1 MLESERY
8 EVLRR
13 IGSGGMGVVYEVFDH
28 ERGQRLALK
37 TINNPNVEKV
47 FQLKRE
53 FRALAD
59 LSHRN
64 LVALYDLVVESDQC
78 FFTMELLDGQE
89 LLPFLWGRPAT
100 DEFEQA
106 LAPTLAPES
115 APMSA
120 LESAPTLAPESA
132 PESIDSITKPLW
144 RPGASSEAT
153 QPYVDIG
160 PVLHTPCL
168 LERLRVALPQLVQ
181 GLAALHDSRRI
192 HRDIKPSNVLVTG
205 EDRVVLVDFGLAAE
219 IGNGHADDEGKIVGT
234 VAYMAPEQCAGEANL
249 TAAVDWYALGA
260 VLFHALTGHLPFEGP
275 TALVVLE
282 KQTVR
287 APRPSSLARG
297 IPDDLDQLCADLLE
311 REPEARP
318 TGPELLRRLGL
329 RGDSGRMQRV
339 SVSRESQFAGR
350 DAELALLDRALAPLR
365 KKRASVAMVR
375 APSGLG
381 KTALVARFFDRV
393 RAGYGDC
400 LLLRGRCLDREAIPY
415 KAIDHLID
423 ALSEWMIRLPTAEVT
438 ALLPEDAGLLPT
450 LFPVLDRVPAIA
462 AAPRTRQ
469 LADPQVRRTHAFEAL
484 RGLLQRL
491 GESRT
496 VVLFLDDMQ
505 WVDRDTMAL
514 LADLMRAPDP
524 PPILLVL
531 ASRDEGSEIMLDLV
545 RRMDVDPVLI
555 DLGPLPAEAA
565 TKLAMAQLGDVA
577 TTPAQIARL
586 VKEADGSPLFL
597 MELIP
602 YLHGDGQLGLEAIA
616 GRGLDAMLAE
626 RLDQLGESARLL
638 AELVAVSGE
647 PLPPKLLAA
656 ASGLGGETAR
666 HLALLN
672 AQRVV
677 RNSGLRGEEVV
688 ESFHARVREA
698 LRAGLPAE
706 RRAQH
711 HRALATAWA
720 GSRGTAEQL
729 AHHWYSAGE
738 LEHAVA
744 HARRAGDE
752 AAAKLDFDLSARWYR
767 IALESSRWTDQ
778 ERRDLRTLLAD
789 GLANAGRPR
798 EATEAYLEA
807 TRGADAATT
816 LELRRRAS
824 AALLQSGYVE
834 EGLALT
840 KEVLAAVGLRMA
852 RTPLRALLSM
862 LARRAY
868 LRLRGLRFRPRALA
882 QISQTELTRVD
893 VSEGVSFGLALVDT
907 FRSMDFATRF
917 LGAALRLGEPW
928 RVSRA
933 LALETDFL
941 AATAKTR
948 RSLRLLAR
956 LEQLTATLDNP
967 AAKPQLTTTRAFLE
981 FFVHN
986 RFRQAFEQFTDAIA
1000 SYRAVVGRAGFEL
1013 DTVSMFCCWSL
1024 YYLGDIGEL
1033 SRRVPAM
1040 VEAAVR
1046 NGNRYT
1052 AVTLRCAF
1060 PVAWLARLEPDQI
1073 EQEMDAA
1080 LASWT
1085 SPDQAYQLQHL
1096 LALCSRVDLALYRG
1110 RPEDVTER
1118 IAREWQ
1124 PIRRALLDRTPI
1136 QALLLRTTFAR
1147 QAVALAAAA
1156 PADSLRRASAL
1167 AAAREHAGKLRAM
1180 DLPLGKLCATMFDGL
1195 VAEIE
1200 GRRPQA
1206 MELYA
1211 SVIPGFESC
1220 DTHLFANA
1228 VRYRLGRLEGG
1239 YEGSSRQAQALAWL
1253 TKHKVRKPEAIL
1265 SMLLPGP
1272 T

>member
-13 IGSGGMGVVYEVFDH
+13 IGAGGMGVVYEVVDH
-28 ERGQRLALK
+28 VRGQRLALK
-37 TINNPNVEKV
+37 TISNPNNVDKV
-47 FQLKRE
+47 YQLKQE

-64 LVALYDLVVESDQC
+64 MVALYDLVVGTDEC
-78 FFTMELLDGQE
+78 FFTMELINGHD
-89 LLPFLWGRPAT
+89 LLGYLWGKPTTEELANGPTTGRPST
-100 DEFEQA
+100 G
-106 LAPTLAPES
+106 
-115 APMSA
+115 
-120 LESAPTLAPESA
+120 
-132 PESIDSITKPLW
+132 DSITKPIW
-144 RPGASSEAT
+144 RPNGAGEAT
-153 QPYVDIG
+153 QPYLEVG

-168 LERLRVALPQLVQ
+168 IDRLRLALPQLVL
-181 GLAALHDSRRI
+181 GLVALHDARRI
-192 HRDIKPSNVLVTG
+192 HRDIKPSNVLVTPEG
-205 EDRVVLVDFGLAAE
+205 RVVLVDFGLAAE
-219 IGNGHADDEGKIVGT
+219 MGQGHANDEGKIVGT
-234 VAYMAPEQCAGEANL
+234 VAYMAPEQCAGDVNP

-260 VLFHALTGHLPFEGP
+260 VVFHALTGHLPFEGP
-275 TALVVLE
+275 TARVVLE

-287 APRPSSLARG
+287 APRASTLARG

-311 REPEARP
+311 REPSARP
-318 TGPELLRRLGL
+318 TGADLLRRLGL
-329 RGDSGRMQRV
+329 RADSGRMQRV
-339 SVSRESQFAGR
+339 SISRESLFAGR
-350 DAELALLDRALAPLR
+350 DAELALLDQALAPIR
-365 KKRASVAMVR
+365 RKRASVAIVR
-375 APSGLG
+375 AASGLG
-381 KTALVARFFDRV
+381 KTALVSRFFERV
-393 RAGYGDC
+393 RAGYGDA
-400 LLLRGRCLDREAIPY
+400 LLLRGRCLDREDIPY

-423 ALSEWMIRLPTAEVT
+423 ALSEWLIRLPTSE
-438 ALLPEDAGLLPT
+438 ALQFLPEDACLLPT

-462 AAPRTRQ
+462 NAPLTRQ

-484 RGLLQRL
+484 RGMLQRL

-505 WVDRDTMAL
+505 WVDRDTMTL

-531 ASRDEGSEIMLDLV
+531 ASRVEGSEAILELV
-545 RRMDVDPVLI
+545 RRMDVDPVMI
-555 DLGPLPAEAA
+555 DVGPLSPESA
-565 TKLAMAQLGDVA
+565 TQLALAQLSDVA
-577 TTPAQIARL
+577 TPELISRL

-602 YLHGDGQLGLEAIA
+602 YLHADGHGGLEAIA
-616 GRGLDAMLAE
+616 GRGLDAMLAD
-626 RLDQLGESARLL
+626 RIDQLGPAARLV
-638 AELVAVSGE
+638 AEVVAVSGE
-647 PLPPKLLAA
+647 PLSPKMLAL
-656 ASGLGGETAR
+656 ASGLGGETSR
-666 HLALLN
+666 HLAQLT

-688 ESFHARVREA
+688 EMFHARVREA
-698 LRAGLPAE
+698 LLAGLPTE
-706 RRAQH
+706 RRASH
-711 HRALATAWA
+711 HRALATAWS
-720 GSRGTAEQL
+720 GNRGTAEQL
-729 AHHWYSAGE
+729 ARHWYGAGD

-744 HARRAGDE
+744 HARRAGDD
-752 AAAKLDFDLSARWYR
+752 AASKLDFDLSARWYG
-767 IALESSRWTDQ
+767 IALQSERWTDQ

-789 GLANAGRPR
+789 VLANAGWAR
-798 EATEAYLEA
+798 EAAEAYQEA
-807 TRGADAATT
+807 ARGADAATA

-824 AALLQSGYVE
+824 AALLQSGWVE

-840 KEVLAAVGLRMA
+840 KDVLAAVGLRLP
-852 RTPLRALLSM
+852 RSPVRALLSM
-862 LARRAY
+862 LMRRAW
-868 LRLRGLRFRPRALA
+868 LRVRGLRFRPRALS

-917 LGAALRLGEPW
+917 LSSALRLGEPW

-941 AATAKTR
+941 AATAKAKR
-948 RSLRLLAR
+948 ALRLLAR
-956 LEQLTATLDNP
+956 LQQLTRTLDNP
-967 AAKPQLTTTRAFLE
+967 AARPQLTTTAAFIE
-981 FFVHN
+981 FFIHN
-986 RFRQAFEQFTDAIA
+986 RFRPAFEQFTEAIA

-1024 YYLGDIGEL
+1024 YYLGDFGEL

-1040 VEAAVR
+1040 AEAAVR

-1085 SPDQAYQLQHL
+1085 APEQAYQLQHM

-1110 RPEDVTER
+1110 RPEDVTDI

-1124 PIRRALLDRTPI
+1124 PIRRALLDRPPI

-1147 QAVALAAAA
+1147 QALACAAAA
-1156 PADSLRRASAL
+1156 LPDSLRRRDAL
-1167 AAAREHAGKLRAM
+1167 ALAKEHIHKLRAM
-1180 DLPLGKLCATMFDGL
+1180 AIPLTQLCASMLEG
-1195 VAEIE
+1195 VIAELE
-1200 GRRPQA
+1200 GRPTDA
-1206 MELYA
+1206 MALYRQ
-1211 SVIPGFESC
+1211 VIPGFESC

-1228 VRYRLGRLEGG
+1228 VRHRLGHLEGG

-1265 SMLLPGP
+1265 TMLLPGP
-1272 T
+1272 S